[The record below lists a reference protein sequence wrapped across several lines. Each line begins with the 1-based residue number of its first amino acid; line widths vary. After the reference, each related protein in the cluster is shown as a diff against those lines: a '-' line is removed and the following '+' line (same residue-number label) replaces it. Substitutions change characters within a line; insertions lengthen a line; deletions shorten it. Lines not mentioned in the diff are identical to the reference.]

1 MLKSIE
7 CASFKQGGNTR
18 GPIVFHKGLNTI
30 LGGVNGENSIGKSML
45 LLAIDFAF
53 GGRKYKSCVFDEGIG
68 NQELKVTFEFHSK
81 CYYYIRSTAIANE
94 VWICDENFNKKTKIT
109 LDEYKKMLLQY
120 YSVNLPY
127 LSFRNM
133 IDRHFRIYGM
143 DNCYEKEP
151 LKVATEPK
159 NIAIDAFLKLFDCY
173 EQYKNAD
180 DEFKKVEKEKTTL
193 KNAREM
199 RLLPAEITSKKA
211 FSENEEKI
219 KEAETEVKRLLASE
233 DAQLTKEFLS
243 NSEDV
248 GAIETELRILKRNR
262 SWLINRLAII
272 NDNIENVFL
281 IDDIDL
287 DDLLNFFP
295 EANIKK
301 ISEIEHFHKKMQG
314 ILKQQMQIEASQV
327 EKNISELNA
336 KMEALMNKQHELG
349 RTVTLSNNFLD
360 KYNELIR
367 EISRLKKEN
376 QAFTQAENLKDKYKE
391 QKNIKE
397 SIQKDVL
404 KIVADKLNKQMENL
418 CYMVYEGRKSAPVL
432 DFKSGSKYSFTTEN
446 DAGMGTSF
454 KSLIIFDISVLKLT
468 VLPAI
473 AHDTLMF
480 KNIEDKHF
488 KSILEIYSSFNDEPE
503 DKQIFIACDKQD
515 SYGDDVRN
523 LLQNTCVIQL
533 GPDGNELFGYSW
545 AKRMEN

>member
-1 MLKSIE
+1 MAATRLIALHVNKGKTVAQCLADRTDYAQNGEKTEDGTYVTGYECDPETCDEEFLLSKRQYQEITGRVQKNDVIAYQIRQSFKPGEVTAEEANQIGYELGMRFTKGKHAFIVATHTDKAHIHNHIVFNSTTLDCTGKFKDFHLSGIALRRVSDRICAEHGLSIIIPRAYRDREKYQDPRFKKSI
-7 CASFKQGGNTR
+7 R
-18 GPIVFHKGLNTI
+18 
-30 LGGVNGENSIGKSML
+30 
-45 LLAIDFAF
+45 
-53 GGRKYKSCVFDEGIG
+53 DE
-68 NQELKVTFEFHSK
+68 
-81 CYYYIRSTAIANE
+81 IREALDNAIA
-94 VWICDENFNKKTKIT
+94 
-109 LDEYKKMLLQY
+109 
-120 YSVNLPY
+120 
-127 LSFRNM
+127 
-133 IDRHFRIYGM
+133 
-143 DNCYEKEP
+143 
-151 LKVATEPK
+151 AEPK
-159 NIAIDAFLKLFDCY
+159 
-173 EQYKNAD
+173 
-180 DEFKKVEKEKTTL
+180 
-193 KNAREM
+193 
-199 RLLPAEITSKKA
+199 
-211 FSENEEKI
+211 
-219 KEAETEVKRLLASE
+219 
-233 DAQLTKEFLS
+233 
-243 NSEDV
+243 
-248 GAIETELRILKRNR
+248 
-262 SWLINRLAII
+262 
-272 NDNIENVFL
+272 
-281 IDDIDL
+281 DL

-349 RTVTLSNNFLD
+349 RTVTLSNKFLD